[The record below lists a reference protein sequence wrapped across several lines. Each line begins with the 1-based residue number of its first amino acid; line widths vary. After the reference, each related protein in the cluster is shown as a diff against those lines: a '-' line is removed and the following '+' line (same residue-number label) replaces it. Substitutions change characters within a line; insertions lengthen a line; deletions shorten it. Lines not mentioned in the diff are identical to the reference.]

1 MSIDANGKPV
11 PPRTL
16 TEWGSIT
23 AFIVVI
29 AWLAVTAWQ
38 VLHSD
43 IKSDD
48 WGRLVEIRKSMETLV
63 FAAAGALWGTKIQQA
78 RVADAR
84 RDTSTAVARNDVLQQ
99 SLVVATGDA
108 EKGRSLA
115 GAVLAHRAPVL
126 ASVDEA
132 TNKPR
137 GDPLVAMANELLS
150 GVRTAR

>member
-1 MSIDANGKPV
+1 MGNVKDENSV

-99 SLVVATGDA
+99 SLVAATGDA

-115 GAVLAHRAPVL
+115 GAVLAHRDPVL
-126 ASVDEA
+126 ASVGVGLG
-132 TNKPR
+132 NRPV
-137 GDPLVAMANELLS
+137 DPLVAMASDLLN

>member
-1 MSIDANGKPV
+1 M
-11 PPRTL
+11 
-16 TEWGSIT
+16 GSIT

-99 SLVVATGDA
+99 SLVAATGDA

-115 GAVLAHRAPVL
+115 GAVLAHRDPVL
-126 ASVDEA
+126 ASVGVGLG
-132 TNKPR
+132 NRPV
-137 GDPLVAMANELLS
+137 DPLVAMASDLLN